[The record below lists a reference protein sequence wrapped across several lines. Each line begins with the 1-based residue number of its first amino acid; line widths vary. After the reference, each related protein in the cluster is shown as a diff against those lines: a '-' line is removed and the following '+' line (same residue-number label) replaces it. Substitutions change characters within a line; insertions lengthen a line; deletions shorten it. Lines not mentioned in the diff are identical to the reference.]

1 MADIKQIQFKRS
13 VTAGKK
19 PAAADLV
26 EGELAINLTDRTIFT
41 KDRQGQVV
49 DLGFAKGGRVDG
61 DITQV
66 GSYTQTGNFNQTGN
80 FTTTGDVSAKT
91 LLVSSGVE
99 SQGDIRANSG
109 VIRTRANAASNA
121 HVWFEG
127 IEVGSAKNFERG
139 VLYAPPQQANAGA
152 INLRVL
158 NGTATDAG
166 QALFSW
172 RGDGDFNIPRDFLGQ
187 RARLAIEAVAPT
199 MNASRLYT
207 RDRAW
212 NQFGANES
220 YGWNDIVNWTPAE
233 NGPLALNY
241 VYKGRAMASGT
252 IWHQLLDERVTPEW
266 SLYTGAGPSQ
276 KMFSVFSQGGNGH
289 GRFSGSMMIGGG
301 INDISELNDNSIA
314 LGEKNTGIR
323 RTSTGN
329 LDMISSGGMQFR
341 MSAPTSSN
349 ISYKRLWIQHSDAN
363 GNAINPA
370 GNNAQLQIDTSGDG
384 NNTGGNGLTL
394 IGYYTT
400 GGEYYH
406 YFRGKGEAAF
416 SMGKGVRIDQGGLT
430 VNGNSTFTNALNVG
444 GTVSSSRFDALG
456 DLAFKNTGP
465 RHIRWEYINSGGAT
479 AVDGY
484 IYKDGPSSSVRR
496 PGIRVNCSAPNGD
509 SSGEFVFGEDGNFTV
524 PKNISP
530 GSYSNFDARY
540 QNLFQLG
547 ANVNLDTLT
556 QDSQIGEW
564 AQHANANTSLALNYP
579 EALAGHLTVTS
590 GAGVQQ
596 RYHVYNS
603 TRVYLRAKYSSEA
616 WKPWD
621 RVITED
627 YITSGVAA
635 PFVSRDPSQNQF
647 RAVSNNGA
655 YGFFIRNDGG
665 STYFMLTNQNDPMG
679 SWNGLRPLTISNANG
694 NVSIGHTLTVG
705 GGTIEWGTATA
716 PRAALANDGN
726 IRGTRWAAFGGSTWA
741 GDALAWVNNQ
751 NVSLTG
757 NVTKTGQL
765 VINQDGA
772 AMRLNSTSNTTKQV
786 YLLFSRANDNIFY
799 LGNPTDGSNDTY
811 WHNYKH
817 NTQVILRSGDIYCS
831 RTVYGNGDAN
841 FNNVYI
847 RSDITLKRNFKTIEN
862 ALDKVDKLEGLIYEK
877 KNSRESTEYETTE
890 AGIIAQSLQAVLP
903 EAVAEHEGVLNV
915 SASGTIALLVNAIKE
930 LKARVEYL
938 ESK

>member
-109 VIRTRANAASNA
+109 VIRTRANAASNS

-139 VLYAPPQQANAGA
+139 VLYAPPQTVNAGA

-166 QALFSW
+166 QALFSF
-172 RGDGDFNIPRDFLGQ
+172 RGDGDFNIQRDFLGQ
-187 RARLAIEAVAPT
+187 RSRLAIESVAPT
-199 MNASRLYT
+199 MNTSRLYT
-207 RDRAW
+207 RDRSW

-329 LDMISSGGMQFR
+329 LDLITSGGMHLR
-341 MSAPTSSN
+341 LSSVMGAN
-349 ISYKRLWIQHSDAN
+349 VSYKRLLVQHSDAN

-370 GNNAQLQIDTSGDG
+370 GNNAQLQIDTSGDA

-430 VNGNSTFTNALNVG
+430 VNGNSTFTNALTVN

-456 DLAFKNTGP
+456 DIAFKNTGP

-484 IYKDGPSSSVRR
+484 IYKDGPSSSPRR

-530 GSYSNFDARY
+530 GSYSNFDSRY

-547 ANVNLDTLT
+547 ANVNLDTLV

-579 EALAGHLTVTS
+579 EALAGHLTVSS

-616 WKPWD
+616 WRPWD

-705 GGTIEWGTATA
+705 GGTIEWGNAAT
-716 PRAALANDGN
+716 RAALANDGN
-726 IRGTRWAAFGGSTWA
+726 LKGTRWASFGGATWA
-741 GDALAWVNNQ
+741 GDAVQWVHNQ
-751 NVSLTG
+751 NVSKAGDTMTG
-757 NVTKTGQL
+757 AL
-765 VINQDGA
+765 VINNVGGA
-772 AMRLNSTSNTTKQV
+772 GVNMNAPAGSSTYVLGRRNGTNGFYVGMGGSGNDATFHSYLNNTTIN
-786 YLLFSRANDNIFY
+786 LRAA
-799 LGNPTDGSNDTY
+799 
-811 WHNYKH
+811 
-817 NTQVILRSGDIYCS
+817 DIQFS

-847 RSDITLKRNFKTIEN
+847 RSDITLKRNFKKIEN